1 MNESPSP
8 SAIRG
13 ILLDIEGT
21 TTPISFVHDVLF
33 PFARARIHSFLES
46 HWDEEEVV
54 SDLSLLRAQHSEDIG
69 QGATPPPLIDQPRD
83 AQIESFTKY
92 IHWLI
97 DQDRKVTGLKSL
109 QGRIWREGYLDGSL
123 RAPLF
128 TDVLPALERWTR
140 AGLKVAIFSSG
151 SVLAQQL
158 LFAHTEAGDVT
169 GFIDRNFDTNTGSKT
184 TSKSYQKIAA
194 TWRLPAA
201 QILFISDVVTELDA
215 AAEAGMHTLLCL
227 RPGNPPQ
234 PRAEHQAVF
243 SFDDVLK

>member
-1 MNESPSP
+1 MNESPSL
-8 SAIRG
+8 SGIRG

-33 PFARARIHSFLES
+33 PFERARIESFLES
-46 HWDEEEVV
+46 HWALVEVV
-54 SDLSLLRAQHSEDIG
+54 SDLDLLRTQHSEDFG
-69 QGATPPPLIDQPRD
+69 QGAAPTPLIDQPRH

-109 QGRIWREGYLDGSL
+109 QGRIWKEGYLDGSL

-140 AGLKVAIFSSG
+140 AGLNVAIFSSG
-151 SVLAQQL
+151 SLLAQQL

-169 GFIDRNFDTNTGSKT
+169 GFIDSNFDTNTGSKT
-184 TSKSYQKIAA
+184 TSNSYQKIAA

-201 QILFISDVVTELDA
+201 KILFISDVVTELDA
-215 AAEAGMHTLLCL
+215 AAEAGMQTRLCI
-227 RPGNPPQ
+227 RPGNPRQ
-234 PRAEHQAVF
+234 PRPER
-243 SFDDVLK
+243 